1 MTLHVSRP
9 LRVLAVGC
17 LLAHCGGMTESP
29 PPVLHHPALTARD
42 SVTLGGTPFAVAIS
56 RAGVVYVSRVAA
68 DSAAR
73 DNLPS
78 ESFTTM
84 VPVGPEASQVRI
96 SPDGATAYIGNQDA
110 GTITFLDVASGQPFD
125 TVAVDGSV
133 LTIGLRP
140 DGRRLYALTDYYG
153 VYVIDVAT
161 RSVIDS
167 IPPTLTGALLTG
179 VAFHPSAPRMYIA
192 ARDAGTVTVIDTRSD
207 FVLTSYAVNGGR
219 TQNVAVAKDG
229 SELYATDIE
238 RSGLV
243 IWNLKSG
250 SAAYQE
256 LLIGSGQVRN
266 AFDVAVTPDDAQ
278 LYVSTLADGKVYVLD
293 RAQRMV
299 VDSIVTGGSP
309 RYVGF
314 DADGTHAVIP
324 NEGGWVDF
332 VR

>member
-56 RAGVVYVSRVAA
+56 RAGVVYVSRVSA

-84 VPVGPEASQVRI
+84 VPVGPLASQVRI

-110 GTITFLDVASGQPFD
+110 GTITFLDVASGQPLD

-153 VYVIDVAT
+153 VYVLDVA
-161 RSVIDS
+161 
-167 IPPTLTGALLTG
+167 A
-179 VAFHPSAPRMYIA
+179 PS
-192 ARDAGTVTVIDTRSD
+192 
-207 FVLTSYAVNGGR
+207 
-219 TQNVAVAKDG
+219 
-229 SELYATDIE
+229 
-238 RSGLV
+238 
-243 IWNLKSG
+243 
-250 SAAYQE
+250 
-256 LLIGSGQVRN
+256 
-266 AFDVAVTPDDAQ
+266 
-278 LYVSTLADGKVYVLD
+278 
-293 RAQRMV
+293 V
-299 VDSIVTGGSP
+299 VDSGPPTRTRGPLNRGGVP
-309 RYVGF
+309 PAAPPVVNAARG
-314 DADGTHAVIP
+314 
-324 NEGGWVDF
+324 
-332 VR
+332 R